1 MARFVKLG
9 MSYINLDRLFM
20 VVIASK
26 PDAPLEV
33 KAILDKRDDSIK
45 FEGDDARALLRAVG
59 EQCEV
64 GVLE

>member
-1 MARFVKLG
+1 MARFVKVG

-20 VVIASK
+20 VVIASR
-26 PDAPLEV
+26 PDAPLQV
-33 KAILDKRDDSIK
+33 KAVLDKRDDSIK
-45 FEGDDARALLRAVG
+45 LEGDDARALLRAVD